1 MKRFLRSFF
10 IHLLVIWFVANSFG
24 GINYQNNL
32 QYLALGALALTFAD
46 SLLKPLINLLLLPF
60 NLVTL
65 GLFRW
70 VSGVVTLY
78 IATTLVRGFSI
89 VSFTYPGFQSNM
101 FIIPSITFSTFAAF
115 IVVSFVISLISSFL
129 FWISK

>member
-10 IHLLVIWFVANSFG
+10 IHILVVWFVANNFG
-24 GINYQNNL
+24 GISYQNNI
-32 QYLALGALALTFAD
+32 QYLALGALALTLAD

-70 VSGVVTLY
+70 VSGVITLY
-78 IATTLVRGFSI
+78 VATTLVRGFSI
-89 VSFTYPGFQSNM
+89 VAFTYPGFQSNM
-101 FIIPSITFSTFAAF
+101 FIIPAMTFSAFAAF
-115 IVVSFVISLISSFL
+115 IVVSFVISVISSFL
-129 FWISK
+129 FWVSK